1 MRHTLFS
8 VRVKWSRYPTASK
21 IDDHKRLRGMA
32 ALTKARCLYMFTI
45 IAEIKAGINAS
56 FAKLQYKI
64 LVSDTTT
71 STELL
76 KKKKVAKATSLF
88 AKVKKFSQKR
98 GADIT
103 VINFSVI
110 TPTFRIILFLLS
122 TVSCNGLL
130 QFVRISLLQ
139 STK

>member
-1 MRHTLFS
+1 MRHNLFS
-8 VRVKWSRYPTASK
+8 VRVKWSRYPTVSK
-21 IDDHKRLRGMA
+21 IDDHERLRGMA

-56 FAKLQYKI
+56 FTKLQYKI

-71 STELL
+71 STALL
-76 KKKKVAKATSLF
+76 KKKVAEATSLF
-88 AKVKKFSQKR
+88 VKVKKFPQKR
-98 GADIT
+98 GADII

-110 TPTFRIILFLLS
+110 TPTFRIILFFLS